1 MSRGLGRIEQAIL
14 AAFTAEPDNA
24 FTVGEL
30 CERIY
35 PDCERIDPDYSC
47 VDKKHRVA
55 VIRAAQSLSRRWP
68 DLGWHY
74 SETLGREKI
83 FFNANSVMS
92 FAMARLKGDQSEYGG
107 EEKLR
112 SSLLEGGKNHEYIV
126 EGGAWRRHRDMW
138 LAERD
143 GDTVR
148 LQELESE
155 QERDLESFGE
165 QIRAAR

>member
-1 MSRGLGRIEQAIL
+1 VV
-14 AAFTAEPDNA
+14 FTAEPDNA

-47 VDKKHRVA
+47 VEKKPRVA

-68 DLGWHY
+68 DLGWRY

-92 FAMARLKGDQSEYGG
+92 FAMARLKGNQFEYAT
-107 EEKLR
+107 EEELR
-112 SSLLEGGKNHEYIV
+112 SSLLEGGKHHEHIV
-126 EGGAWRRHRDMW
+126 KGGVWWRHRDMW
-138 LAERD
+138 IAERD
-143 GDTVR
+143 GDTAR
-148 LQELESE
+148 LKELEAE
-155 QERDLESFGE
+155 QEHDMRQIGERLRTALEKVGP
-165 QIRAAR
+165 QR